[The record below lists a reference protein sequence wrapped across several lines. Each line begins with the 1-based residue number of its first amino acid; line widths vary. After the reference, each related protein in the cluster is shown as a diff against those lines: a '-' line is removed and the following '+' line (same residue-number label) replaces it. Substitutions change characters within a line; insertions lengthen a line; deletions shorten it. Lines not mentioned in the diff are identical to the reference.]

1 MGNGERSLLDIGH
14 LFVQQLDQFH
24 SLLST
29 LLRCLATVH
38 IVRQLSRAQAKKE
51 RDHESNSLTCN
62 RQYVLVASGML
73 AQQTAQ
79 AVEPAKGA
87 AQGVVLPEVGDQLK
101 VLTQKLDLSVDQQP
115 KVKTILQELH
125 DASLKL
131 MQDESTSHEEL
142 LSKVRPLRM
151 NADKK
156 IREILSNS
164 RRKNSINTCRA
175 RTRRCMAT

>member
-1 MGNGERSLLDIGH
+1 MNRTRLFAIGSMLLI
-14 LFVQQLDQFH
+14 
-24 SLLST
+24 
-29 LLRCLATVH
+29 AP
-38 IVRQLSRAQAKKE
+38 AM
-51 RDHESNSLTCN
+51 LT
-62 RQYVLVASGML
+62 
-73 AQQTAQ
+73 QQTARKG
-79 AVEPAKGA
+79 EHAKGA

-142 LSKVRPLRM
+142 LSKIRPLRM

-156 IREILSNS
+156 IREILSDDQKKKLDQYLQGTHAEMHGNLS
-164 RRKNSINTCRA
+164 G
-175 RTRRCMAT
+175 ATPPATGKPKP

>member
-1 MGNGERSLLDIGH
+1 MNRIRLLAIG
-14 LFVQQLDQFH
+14 
-24 SLLST
+24 ST
-29 LLRCLATVH
+29 LLIAP
-38 IVRQLSRAQAKKE
+38 
-51 RDHESNSLTCN
+51 
-62 RQYVLVASGML
+62 GMR
-73 AQQTAQ
+73 AQQTAPTGE
-79 AVEPAKGA
+79 AAKGVG
-87 AQGVVLPEVGDQLK
+87 QGVVMPAVGDQLK

-156 IREILSNS
+156 IREILSDDQKKKLDQYLQGPHSEMHGNLS
-164 RRKNSINTCRA
+164 G
-175 RTRRCMAT
+175 ATPPATGKPKP